1 MRMSSVSW
9 IKVVGAVAASLTV
22 ASLAACGGGGSSTA
36 SSGGSSGG
44 GTVTTSSITLPTS
57 VEVVSAK

>member
-1 MRMSSVSW
+1 MRTLLVSW
-9 IKVVGAVAASLTV
+9 IKVVGSVAAGLAV
-22 ASLAACGGGGSSTA
+22 ASLAACGGGSSTA